1 MSANLDEVNFKLSLR
16 NVKFYKILG
25 KYVNIKTQK
34 IRGFRPGFL
43 NSN

>member
-1 MSANLDEVNFKLSLR
+1 MGANLDEVNFKLSLR
-16 NVKFYKILG
+16 YVKFYRIPG
-25 KYVNIKTQK
+25 KYVNITMQK